1 MGVDLYNLHQIKD
14 NVIIFQSYIDIFEL
28 KPAENGGEV
37 FEMDRCQIL
46 TAILIFSG

>member
-28 KPAENGGEV
+28 KPAENGGKCLKWTGV
-37 FEMDRCQIL
+37 KF
-46 TAILIFSG
+46 